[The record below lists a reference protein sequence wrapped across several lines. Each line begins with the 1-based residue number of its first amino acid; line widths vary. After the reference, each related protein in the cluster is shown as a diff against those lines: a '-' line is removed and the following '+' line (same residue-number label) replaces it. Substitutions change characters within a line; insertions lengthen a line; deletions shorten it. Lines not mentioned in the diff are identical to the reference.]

1 MRLGLEPDSR
11 SSGLLQKLQIIP
23 SSQSSPMSG
32 ALASCSQSLSRMEG
46 FHIQVQ
52 SQSEFQTHKCNGQ
65 NGQAGPLAR
74 LNLPTVCLWIC
85 FCDFDPEY

>member
-46 FHIQVQ
+46 FHIQVP
-52 SQSEFQTHKCNGQ
+52 SQSKFQTHKQRKKPTITRLLHVQYLKGPYHAKTSQ
-65 NGQAGPLAR
+65 DAG
-74 LNLPTVCLWIC
+74 
-85 FCDFDPEY
+85 